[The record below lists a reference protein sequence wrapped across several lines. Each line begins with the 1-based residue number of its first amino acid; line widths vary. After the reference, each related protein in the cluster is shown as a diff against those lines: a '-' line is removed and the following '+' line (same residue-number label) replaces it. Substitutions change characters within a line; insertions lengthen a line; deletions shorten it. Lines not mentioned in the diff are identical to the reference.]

1 MLQKISDPALNP
13 PSPAD
18 FYIFVA
24 KKFYLLENKQFVQI
38 DKTFKC
44 FLSGRGFDGDGTE
57 EN

>member
-18 FYIFVA
+18 FCIFVA
-24 KKFYLLENKQFVQI
+24 KKILFLENKQFVQI